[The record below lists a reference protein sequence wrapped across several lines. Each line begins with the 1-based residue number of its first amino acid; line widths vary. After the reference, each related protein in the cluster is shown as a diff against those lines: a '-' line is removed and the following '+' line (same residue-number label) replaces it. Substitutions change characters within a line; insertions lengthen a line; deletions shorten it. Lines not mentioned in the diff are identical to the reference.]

1 MARVKTYKDLQVW
14 NKAMDLVMAI
24 YRHTET
30 YPKHERFGLT
40 SQTRRAATSIP
51 ANIAEGQA
59 RRHTAE
65 FRNFLSIALGSL
77 AEVETFFEIAH
88 RLGYLK
94 EEHMDSLRGAANE
107 VGRMI
112 HGPLRSLSTGN

>member
-1 MARVKTYKDLQVW
+1 MAQVRTYNDLQVW
-14 NKAMDLVMAI
+14 NKAMDLVMAV

-30 YPKHERFGLT
+30 YPKHERFRLT
-40 SQTRRAATSIP
+40 SQTRR
-51 ANIAEGQA
+51 
-59 RRHTAE
+59 RTAE
-65 FRNFLSIALGSL
+65 FRNFLPIALGSL

-94 EEHMDSLRGAANE
+94 EERMESLRGAANE

-112 HGPLRSLSTGN
+112 HGLLRSLSTGN